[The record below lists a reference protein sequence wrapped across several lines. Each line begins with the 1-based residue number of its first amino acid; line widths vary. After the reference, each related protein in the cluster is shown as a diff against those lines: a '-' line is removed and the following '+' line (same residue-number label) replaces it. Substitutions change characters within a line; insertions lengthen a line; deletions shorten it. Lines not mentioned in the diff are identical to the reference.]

1 MADLA
6 KFVVFKPAAGG
17 YVYAA
22 PNTLVF
28 GRRNF
33 YLVNDDQKAAIVAV
47 MTSSSRSVMWTIGAS
62 WIALSLLLGAGSL
75 LWAYRSGY
83 GGLSGLI
90 VAIVLIV
97 SAYLALL
104 ISRQLLLSRLRPIL
118 SALPPTDE
126 RITRAEE
133 RAAIAEGSSA
143 VVIGPARRRIGKIAS
158 VVGVA
163 ATVGLLISRSID
175 AQEANQ
181 SLWLAFYNANASP
194 AGLFSI
200 VAIVGF
206 GFVFFNFGR
215 TARN

>member
-1 MADLA
+1 MADLG
-6 KFVVFKPAAGG
+6 KYVVFKPVADG

-28 GRRNF
+28 GRRDF
-33 YLVNDDQKAAIVAV
+33 YLVNDDQKATILAI

-62 WIALSLLLGAGSL
+62 WIALSLMLGAGSL

-83 GGLSGLI
+83 GGLSSL
-90 VAIVLIV
+90 VVTIVLIV

-118 SALPPTDE
+118 SVLPPTNE
-126 RITRAEE
+126 RITRVEE
-133 RAAIAEGSSA
+133 SAAIAKGSSA
-143 VVIGPARRRIGKIAS
+143 VIIGPARQRIAQIAS
-158 VVGVA
+158 VVGTV
-163 ATVGLLISRSID
+163 ATVGLLISRAID

-181 SLWLAFYNANASP
+181 SIWLAFFKANANST
-194 AGLFSI
+194 GLFSI

-206 GFVFFNFGR
+206 GFVFFSFGR
-215 TARN
+215 GAEN